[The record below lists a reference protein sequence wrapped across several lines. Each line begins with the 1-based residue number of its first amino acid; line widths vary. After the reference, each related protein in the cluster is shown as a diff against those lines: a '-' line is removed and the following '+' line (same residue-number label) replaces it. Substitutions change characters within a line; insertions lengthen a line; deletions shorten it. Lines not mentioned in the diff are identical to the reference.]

1 MALSQYQLFINGQ
14 WVDAKDGGRFDSL
27 NPANAQPWASF
38 SHAQKA
44 DVDAAVQAAQ
54 NAFEDSSWRNLHATA
69 RGKLL
74 RKLGDLIAANKEHL
88 AQLETNDNGKLIRE
102 TMGQIGYMPEFFYYY
117 AGQADK
123 LEGQTLPLD
132 KADMF
137 AYTTH
142 EPLGVVAAII
152 PWNSP
157 MYLTAVKLAPAL
169 AAGNTVVLKPSE
181 HASAT
186 IVELMHLVKEAGFP
200 DGVVNVVTGFG
211 ADTGA
216 ALTKHPLVRR
226 IAFTGGGAGAKA
238 VVKNSAQN
246 LAQISLE
253 LGGKSPNI
261 IFADANISSAVNGVV
276 AGIFAASGQSC
287 VAGSRLLVQDSVYD
301 EFLAALKSR
310 VERII
315 IGEPMNAKSEM
326 GPMATQAQLALVERM
341 VAQALEQGATL
352 VHGGKRVSPSNNIHS
367 NGWYYH
373 PTILAVDNNQCSI
386 MQDEVFGPVASIMR
400 FTDEAHA
407 LALANDSQ
415 FGLAAGIWTRDNGRV
430 HRMSKAVQAGIIW
443 VNTYRAVSPMGAIG
457 GFKASGYGRESG
469 IHAVKDYTQLK
480 TVWIN
485 TSSEPMAD
493 PFVMR

>member
-1 MALSQYQLFINGQ
+1 MALSQYQMFINGQ
-14 WVDAKDGGRFDSL
+14 WVEAQNKGRFDSL

-38 SHAQKA
+38 PHAQAA
-44 DVDAAVQAAQ
+44 DVNAAVEAAHS
-54 NAFEDSSWRNLHATA
+54 AFENPAWRSLHATA

-74 RKLGDLIAANKEHL
+74 RKLGDLIAANQEKL

-123 LEGQTLPLD
+123 LQGQTLPLD

-137 AYTTH
+137 AYTRH

-157 MYLTAVKLAPAL
+157 MYLTAVKIAPAL

-186 IVELMHLVKEAGFP
+186 IIELMHLVKQAGFP
-200 DGVVNVVTGFG
+200 DGVINVVTGFG

-226 IAFTGGGAGAKA
+226 IAFTGGPQGARA
-238 VVKNSAQN
+238 VVRNSAEN
-246 LAQISLE
+246 LAQVSLE

-261 IFADANISSAVNGVV
+261 IFEDADISSAVNGVI

-287 VAGSRLLVQDSVYD
+287 VAGSRLLVQEGVYD
-301 EFLAALKSR
+301 EFLAALKVR
-310 VERII
+310 VAGII
-315 IGEPMNAKSEM
+315 IGDPMDPSSEM
-326 GPMATQAQLALVERM
+326 GPMATPGQLAIVELM
-341 VAQALEQGATL
+341 VTKAQAEGAEL
-352 VHGGKRVSPSNNIHS
+352 IYGGKRASVAGA
-367 NGWYYH
+367 GWYYE
-373 PTILAVDNNQCSI
+373 PTILAVQSHQVSI
-386 MQDEVFGPVASIMR
+386 MQEEVFGPVASIMR
-400 FTDEAHA
+400 FKTETEA
-407 LALANDSQ
+407 LALANDSE
-415 FGLAAGIWTRDNGRV
+415 FGLAAGIWTRDNARV

-469 IHAVKDYTQLK
+469 IDAVKDYTQLK

>member
-1 MALSQYQLFINGQ
+1 MALSEYKMFINGL
-14 WVDAKDGGRFDSL
+14 WVDAQNGARFDSL
-27 NPANAQPWASF
+27 NPANGEPWASF
-38 SHAQKA
+38 PHAQEADVNAAVDAAQKA
-44 DVDAAVQAAQ
+44 
-54 NAFEDSSWRNLHATA
+54 FEHPAWCNLHATA

-74 RKLGDLIAANKEHL
+74 RKLGDLIATKQTQL

-102 TMGQIGYMPEFFYYY
+102 TKGQIGYMPEFFYYY

-132 KADMF
+132 KTDMF

-186 IVELMHLVKEAGFP
+186 ILELMHLVQEAGFP
-200 DGVVNVVTGFG
+200 DGVVNVVTGLG
-211 ADTGA
+211 VDTGS

-226 IAFTGGGAGAKA
+226 IAFTGGGEGAKS
-238 VVKNSAQN
+238 VIKNSAEN
-246 LAQISLE
+246 LAQVSLE

-261 IFADANISSAVNGVV
+261 IFEDADIGSAVNGVI

-287 VAGSRLLVQDSVYD
+287 VAGSRLLVQDTVYD
-301 EFLAALKSR
+301 EFLTALKTRAAS
-310 VERII
+310 II
-315 IGEPMNAKSEM
+315 IGDPLDPTSEM
-326 GPMATQAQLALVERM
+326 GPMATQTQLTLVERM
-341 VAQALEQGATL
+341 VATAIAQGAEL
-352 VHGGKRVSPSNNIHS
+352 IHGGKRAAVAGD
-367 NGWYYH
+367 GWYFE
-373 PTILAVDNNQCSI
+373 PTILAVDDNQCSI
-386 MQDEVFGPVASIMR
+386 MQEEVFGPVASIMR
-400 FTDEAHA
+400 FKDEAEA
-407 LALANDSQ
+407 LALANDTE
-415 FGLAAGIWTRDNGRV
+415 FGLAAGIWTRDNARV

-457 GFKASGYGRESG
+457 GYKASGYGRESG
-469 IHAVKDYTQLK
+469 IDGVKDYTQLK

>member
-1 MALSQYQLFINGQ
+1 MSITQSLKQYQMFINGQ
-14 WVDAKDGGRFDSL
+14 WLDAQDGGRFDSL

-38 SHAQKA
+38 PHAQEA

-54 NAFEDSSWRNLHATA
+54 NAFENPAWRNLHATA

-74 RKLGDLIAANKEHL
+74 RKLGDLIAASKQRL
-88 AQLETNDNGKLIRE
+88 AQLESNDNGKLIRE
-102 TMGQIGYMPEFFYYY
+102 TLGQIGYMPEFFYYY

-132 KADMF
+132 KSDMF

-186 IVELMHLVKEAGFP
+186 IIELMHLVKEAGFP

-211 ADTGA
+211 ADTGS

-226 IAFTGGGAGAKA
+226 IAFTGGGQGAKA
-238 VVKNSAQN
+238 VVKNSAEN
-246 LAQISLE
+246 LAQLSLE

-261 IFADANISSAVNGVV
+261 IFDDADIGSAVNGVI

-287 VAGSRLLVQDSVYD
+287 VAGSRLLVQDAVYD
-301 EFLAALKSR
+301 EFLSALKTR
-310 VERII
+310 VANIV
-315 IGEPMNAKSEM
+315 IGDPMDPSSEM

-341 VAQALEQGATL
+341 VAAALAEGAQL
-352 VHGGKRVSPSNNIHS
+352 IHGGKRASVAGE
-367 NGWYYH
+367 GWYYE
-373 PTILAVDNNQCSI
+373 PTILAVDSSQCSI
-386 MQDEVFGPVASIMR
+386 MQEEVFGPVASIMR
-400 FTDEAHA
+400 FNDEAHA
-407 LALANDSQ
+407 LELANDSE
-415 FGLAAGIWTRDNGRV
+415 FGLAAGIWTRDNARV

-469 IHAVKDYTQLK
+469 IDGVKDYTQLK

-493 PFVMR
+493 PFTMR

>member
-14 WVDAKDGGRFDSL
+14 WVEAKDGGRFDSL
-27 NPANAQPWASF
+27 NPATAKPWASF
-38 SHAQKA
+38 SYAQDA

-54 NAFEDSSWRNLHATA
+54 NAFENPSWRNLHATA

-88 AQLETNDNGKLIRE
+88 AQLESNDNGKLIRE

-186 IVELMHLVKEAGFP
+186 IVELMHLVKQAGFP
-200 DGVVNVVTGFG
+200 DGVVNLVTGFG

-216 ALTKHPLVRR
+216 ALTKHKLVRR
-226 IAFTGGGAGAKA
+226 IAFTGGGAGAQA
-238 VVKNSAQN
+238 VIKNSAEN
-246 LAQISLE
+246 LAQLSLE

-261 IFADANISSAVNGVV
+261 IFADANINSAVNGVV

-287 VAGSRLLVQDSVYD
+287 VAGSRLLVQDCVYD
-301 EFLAALKSR
+301 EFLTALKSR

-315 IGEPMNAKSEM
+315 IGDPMDATSEM
-326 GPMATQAQLALVERM
+326 GPMATESQLALVEAM
-341 VAQALEQGATL
+341 VAQALGQGATL
-352 VHGGKRVSPSNNIHS
+352 VHGGKRALPSNHS
-367 NGWYYH
+367 QSKGWYYQ
-373 PTILAVDNNQCSI
+373 PTILAVDNNQCNI

-400 FTDEAHA
+400 FSDEAQA

-415 FGLAAGIWTRDNGRV
+415 FGLAAGIWTQDNGRV

-469 IHAVKDYTQLK
+469 IDAVKDYTQLK